1 MTTTIDIPEP
11 LYKQA
16 KIRAVELGQ
25 NQREVVV
32 AALERDQPENR
43 ADEPAGP
50 YFARRQLRPGFRK
63 LMESGSLMPRPGDK
77 SVDTIL
83 DEIRENGER

>member
-1 MTTTIDIPEP
+1 MKTTIDIPEP

-25 NQREVVV
+25 TLREVVV
-32 AALERDQPENR
+32 AALERDLQESR

-50 YFARRQLRPGFRK
+50 YFARRRLRPGFRK
-63 LMESGSLMPRPGDK
+63 LMESGSLAPRPGQK
-77 SVDTIL
+77 SMDTIL
-83 DEIRENGER
+83 DEIREDGEG